1 MPTEATTENRTGVT
15 GTEVTRTEV
24 TRLEL
29 RATPGGG
36 CRLVSGGGVFR
47 AVLQRTVGPAAR
59 VALVPE
65 RALLLAGDDVAL
77 HVSVDAGLRL
87 ELVETGGTVAY
98 DMRGASA
105 RWSTRFA
112 LGADSCLVHETL
124 PWVSAAGSDVERSL
138 EVDLGVGARALLRE
152 TLVLGRHGE
161 RPGALTSSTRVR
173 REGREV
179 FVEDLDAV
187 DLTPHRVLDQVSSFG
202 EFRSAVAGSQ
212 VSAESAAGADEHA
225 RAGARA
231 DADAGARGATP
242 AASGVT
248 RLELASGDTVWR
260 RLDSAAHAA
269 AAGVDRIFRHLAD

>member
-1 MPTEATTENRTGVT
+1 MRTEA
-15 GTEVTRTEV
+15 GTSTEV

-47 AVLQRTVGPAAR
+47 AVLQRRAGPAAR

-77 HVSVDAGLRL
+77 HVSVDPGLRL

-98 DMRGASA
+98 DMRGSSA

-112 LGADSCLVHETL
+112 LAPGSCLVHETL
-124 PWVSAAGSDVERSL
+124 PWVSAAGSEVARSL
-138 EVDLGVGARALLRE
+138 EVDLAGDARAVLRE

-173 REGREV
+173 RDGREL

-187 DLTPHRVLDQVSSFG
+187 DLSPHRVLDQVSSFG
-202 EFRSAVAGSQ
+202 PVHPVG
-212 VSAESAAGADEHA
+212 VSPQGPTSDPAEAMARDAA
-225 RAGARA
+225 
-231 DADAGARGATP
+231 P
-242 AASGVT
+242 AAPGVT

-260 RLDSAAHAA
+260 RLDSQAHVA
-269 AAGVDRIFRHLAD
+269 AAGVDRIFRHLTD